1 MELFWCLVLYE
12 IVLKSV
18 KTIPSD
24 SQDAPVHRML
34 INILANSVLQL
45 IIFFFYFGYS
55 DLYVFNF
62 WGYFLKFVFPI
73 SLYIH
78 YIFISFAQLCI
89 SEKVR
94 IFTEEN

>member
-1 MELFWCLVLYE
+1 MLYE

-45 IIFFFYFGYS
+45 IIFFS
-55 DLYVFNF
+55 ILVI
-62 WGYFLKFVFPI
+62 LI
-73 SLYIH
+73 CMCS
-78 YIFISFAQLCI
+78 IFEI
-89 SEKVR
+89 
-94 IFTEEN
+94 IF

>member
-1 MELFWCLVLYE
+1 MLYE

-24 SQDAPVHRML
+24 SQDALVHRML

-62 WGYFLKFVFPI
+62 
-73 SLYIH
+73 
-78 YIFISFAQLCI
+78 
-89 SEKVR
+89 
-94 IFTEEN
+94 